1 MSEYEPT
8 EPVVEPM
15 EEEPLR
21 NEEEGA
27 LDAFVRYQRKA
38 AEEGKLAFEALIPEG
53 FRVHGR
59 EAKRA
64 FKRSF
69 KVLLTEIASRIEVP
83 EGDEEAKPR
92 RPKTTGKNKVKVE
105 VS

>member
-1 MSEYEPT
+1 MMT
-8 EPVVEPM
+8 EHDVEDPILDD
-15 EEEPLR
+15 EELLR
-21 NEEEGA
+21 DEDETI

-38 AEEGKLAFEALIPEG
+38 AEEGRLAVDALIPED
-53 FRVHGR
+53 FKVHGR

-69 KVLLTEIASRIEVP
+69 KVLLEGIVERLEVQ
-83 EGDEEAKPR
+83 EEESSEP
-92 RPKTTGKNKVKVE
+92 PVSSTGKTKVKVE